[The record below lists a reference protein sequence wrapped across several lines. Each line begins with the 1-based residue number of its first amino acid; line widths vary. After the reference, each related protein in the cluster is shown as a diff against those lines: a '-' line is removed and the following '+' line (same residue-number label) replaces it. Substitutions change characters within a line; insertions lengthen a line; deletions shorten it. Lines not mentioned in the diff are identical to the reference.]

1 MYISAR
7 ERQILE
13 ILLSKEEGVTIKEVA
28 DRIEVSVRT
37 IHRDIKGVED
47 ILREYELE
55 LIKKSRIGIQVV
67 GSSESI
73 TQLQLFLFNLSHNE
87 YTPDE
92 RQTIIFCTLLERSEP
107 VKLIALANDLNV
119 TIATVSNDLTKLEER
134 LSKFGLLLIRKR
146 GYGVEISGNE
156 TSKRRAMSN
165 ILSENVN
172 EVEFLSL
179 ARENI
184 QKKSIQQVNSA
195 SERLLGLVEKKK
207 LFVVEKV
214 IEEINNE
221 LPYSIADSAYIGL
234 VIHISLA
241 IERIIQ
247 GENIQIDQTYL
258 ENLKGTI
265 EYKISSKIVEK
276 LQNIFEITIPDA
288 EIGYI
293 TMHLRGAKLRHDKE
307 YIIEDSNFNIAIK
320 AKQLID
326 YVGEQLGKDLSNNQ
340 SLFQGLV
347 AHLRSAIYRI
357 KQSMGISNPLLEKIK
372 KDYSELFSIVKAGT
386 DEVFM
391 DINVPQEEI
400 GYLVLHFGSAIIGN
414 RDKGDIKALI
424 ICSSGIGTSKM
435 LATRIQQEI
444 PNIEKLQNVSLF
456 DLKKY
461 DLTDFDLIISTIHS
475 SDLPSDYILVSPM
488 LTGKEIDTIKSRIR
502 EQGKNL
508 TFVKKEDRQ
517 ITETNYKS
525 EKTLINMQTIK
536 SYSDIIVHL
545 LESFEMVEIKDQKSI
560 QQILKPVCDKLEIEG
575 IIDNPI
581 AVMDS
586 LFERERLGGLGI
598 PSTKLALFHTR
609 SDHVVKASFKIISLE
624 FPLQLKGMDSTTI
637 EVSSILLLLAP
648 QKVSKQTLEVLSYVS
663 SLIIEDEKSIQLF
676 ESKNISSIS
685 AFLARK
691 FELFFHEKLRENRSV

>member
-28 DRIEVSVRT
+28 DSIEVSVRT
-37 IHRDIKGVED
+37 IHRDLKGVED
-47 ILREYELE
+47 ILREYELK

-134 LSKFGLLLIRKR
+134 LSKLGLLLIRKR
-146 GYGVEISGNE
+146 GYGVEILGSE

-184 QKKSIQQVNSA
+184 QKKSIQQVDSA

-214 IEEINNE
+214 IEQINNE

-241 IERIIQ
+241 IERITQ

-265 EYKISSKIVEK
+265 EYKISSKIVDK
-276 LQNIFEITIPDA
+276 LENIFEITIPDA

-307 YIIEDSNFNIAIK
+307 YIIEDTSFNIAIK

-326 YVGEQLGKDLSNNQ
+326 YVGEQLGKDFSKNQ

-386 DEVFM
+386 DEVFI

-414 RDKGDIKALI
+414 RDKGDINALI

-435 LATRIQQEI
+435 LATRIRQEI

-488 LTGKEIDTIKSRIR
+488 LTSKEIESIKSRIR

-508 TFVKKEDRQ
+508 TAVKKEDRQ
-517 ITETNYKS
+517 FTETNYKPD
-525 EKTLINMQTIK
+525 KTLINMQTIK

-545 LESFEMVEIKDQKSI
+545 LESFEIIEVKEQKSI
-560 QQILKPVCDKLEIEG
+560 QQILKPICDNLKIEG
-575 IIDNPI
+575 IIDNSS
-581 AVMDS
+581 AVIDA

-624 FPLQLKGMDSTTI
+624 FPLKLKGMDSNTI
-637 EVSSILLLLAP
+637 VVSSILLLLAP

-676 ESKNISSIS
+676 ESKNTSSIS
-685 AFLARK
+685 AFLARN
-691 FELFFHEKLRENRSV
+691 FEIFFHEKLKENRSV

>member
-28 DRIEVSVRT
+28 DSIEVSVRT
-37 IHRDIKGVED
+37 IHRDLKGVED
-47 ILREYELE
+47 ILREYELK

-134 LSKFGLLLIRKR
+134 LSKLGLLLIRKR
-146 GYGVEISGNE
+146 GYGVEILGSE

-184 QKKSIQQVNSA
+184 QKKSIQQVDSA

-214 IEEINNE
+214 IEQINNE

-241 IERIIQ
+241 IERITQ

-265 EYKISSKIVEK
+265 EYKISSKIVDK
-276 LQNIFEITIPDA
+276 LENIFEITIPDA

-307 YIIEDSNFNIAIK
+307 YIIEDTSFNIAIK

-326 YVGEQLGKDLSNNQ
+326 YVGEQLGKDFSNNQ

-386 DEVFM
+386 EEVFI

-414 RDKGDIKALI
+414 RDKGDINALI

-435 LATRIQQEI
+435 LATRIRQEI

-488 LTGKEIDTIKSRIR
+488 LTSKEIESIKSRIR

-508 TFVKKEDRQ
+508 TAVKKEDRHF
-517 ITETNYKS
+517 TETNYKPD
-525 EKTLINMQTIK
+525 KTLINMQTIK

-545 LESFEMVEIKDQKSI
+545 LESFEIIEIKEQKSI
-560 QQILKPVCDKLEIEG
+560 QQILKPICDNLEIEG
-575 IIDNPI
+575 IIDNSS
-581 AVMDS
+581 AVIDA

-624 FPLQLKGMDSTTI
+624 FPLKLKGMDSNTI

-676 ESKNISSIS
+676 ESKNTSSIS
-685 AFLARK
+685 AFLARN
-691 FELFFHEKLRENRSV
+691 FEMFFHEKLKENRSV